1 MAPTELMSE
10 APTDGEEWFL
20 GRNARKDRQ
29 REDSESESLP
39 LRSLPVLQPMTS
51 LRFLSYREK
60 SLGDQA
66 RRHYALAY
74 ILKTSL
80 GPLHRKS
87 CSGTRT
93 TVRKT
98 GEMGW
103 RSRKDWRCVLILMA
117 L

>member
-51 LRFLSYREK
+51 LCFLSYREK

-80 GPLHRKS
+80 GPLQWGKDHCEKNGGDGVEVLERL
-87 CSGTRT
+87 
-93 TVRKT
+93 
-98 GEMGW
+98 EM
-103 RSRKDWRCVLILMA
+103 RFDFMA

>member
-10 APTDGEEWFL
+10 APTEKNGSWEEMQGRTCGE
-20 GRNARKDRQ
+20 RTVSQ
-29 REDSESESLP
+29 SLP
-39 LRSLPVLQPMTS
+39 LRSLPVLQPMTGLCF
-51 LRFLSYREK
+51 LRYREK

-87 CSGTRT
+87 CSGART

-98 GEMGW
+98 G
-103 RSRKDWRCVLILMA
+103 
-117 L
+117 